1 MTGEFHYNVNI
12 KYGLYSLVQ
21 KYSNLPFEIRFR
33 LYEGCDTEVFIVCV
47 DQVMARGSIQY
58 CNK

>member
-47 DQVMARGSIQY
+47 DQVMA
-58 CNK
+58 